1 MPKVKCSS
9 SVKLRGFIKEFGD
22 KYFSTDGEILF
33 CKMCEVK
40 VTADKRFTVQQ
51 HCNTVKHKSCVN
63 REFTTESRQRLLFEK
78 SSSSSPKSGNAS
90 EFSKDLCTMMV
101 SSNIPLH
108 KVDTPSFRN
117 FLEKYTTHPIPTES
131 TLRKNYLTS
140 CYNDTINKIRNY
152 VGNNKIWVSIDET
165 TDVSGR
171 FVVYRPSML
180 RQWPDC
186 RLLYYGGATYTIPD
200 DIW

>member
-1 MPKVKCSS
+1 
-9 SVKLRGFIKEFGD
+9 
-22 KYFSTDGEILF
+22 
-33 CKMCEVK
+33 
-40 VTADKRFTVQQ
+40 
-51 HCNTVKHKSCVN
+51 
-63 REFTTESRQRLLFEK
+63 
-78 SSSSSPKSGNAS
+78 
-90 EFSKDLCTMMV
+90 MMV

-108 KVDTPSFRN
+108 KVDIPSFRN

-171 FVVYRPSML
+171 FVVYRPAML